1 MLVEITMDFLQKLVT
16 HSSLQVL
23 SYHIRICLQQLRP
36 EWCNEEHQNLFKV
49 CATRVASSEC
59 LCRVAYR
66 RELLETGDLFCTCQ
80 QPAARV
86 RVQTRGR
93 SGWDAQSP
101 SGFTPRPP
109 RYRASPL
116 LSPFSSASPPA
127 TLRRPAAPLGAHW
140 GTTCPPPLHYSILLV
155 SFSFILHEYRTYC
168 EERWKW
174 RCAEQRRGASLLSNE

>member
-36 EWCNEEHQNLFKV
+36 EWCNEEHPNLFKV
-49 CATRVASSEC
+49 CTTRVASSEC
-59 LCRVAYR
+59 LCRIAYR

-116 LSPFSSASPPA
+116 LSPSRLPLSPLRCDAQLRHSAPTEAQPA
-127 TLRRPAAPLGAHW
+127 RLLY
-140 GTTCPPPLHYSILLV
+140 TTVYYS
-155 SFSFILHEYRTYC
+155 
-168 EERWKW
+168 
-174 RCAEQRRGASLLSNE
+174 